1 MSALQIAEVHAGV
14 PAVFDTRNESEA
26 LRITKV
32 GAIGNDIDTCNTAEE
47 AFERVKP
54 LLDRLRDDTKAAA
67 NVVAKEYDALPKLEK
82 AAFAE
87 KVTAEY
93 GWSQERV
100 RTFAQIGREFPSKQ
114 ELICRSSSCA
124 KIDDLDPAH
133 MEQIIRV
140 DDDLLKKAA
149 KQGMF
154 DRPVSVSQIKHLRK
168 TGQLPTQK
176 PQPKTGIA
184 KAQDDLDK
192 AVQKLKGAAV
202 NLHSL
207 VRFMQE
213 HSATQAGGLDA
224 FRLLSSIE
232 GIAAV
237 ISDFDSET
245 RTRAVEIIQGTRKR
259 GLPLPKFGVR
269 PARGTLK

>member
-1 MSALQIAEVHAGV
+1 M
-14 PAVFDTRNESEA
+14 TT
-26 LRITKV
+26 LR
-32 GAIGNDIDTCNTAEE
+32 ADIDAIKTCNTAEE

-67 NVVAKEYDALPKLEK
+67 NVVAKEYYALPKLEK

-114 ELICRSSSCA
+114 ELIWRSSNCA

-133 MEQIIRV
+133 MEQIMRV
-140 DDDLLKKAA
+140 DDDLLQKAA

-168 TGQLPTQK
+168 TGQLPQEK
-176 PQPKTGIA
+176 PMPKTGIA
-184 KAQDDLDK
+184 KAKDDLDK
-192 AVQKLKGAAV
+192 AYEKLKGAAV
-202 NLHSL
+202 NLRSL
-207 VRFMQE
+207 VYFMQK
-213 HSATQAGGLDA
+213 HSATQASGLDA
-224 FRLLSSIE
+224 FRLVSSIE
-232 GIAAV
+232 GIAAA
-237 ISDFDSET
+237 ISEFDNET
-245 RTRAVEIIQGTRKR
+245 RTRVVEIIQGNRTR
-259 GLPLPKFGVR
+259 GLPLPKFGIR
-269 PARGTLK
+269 PARGALK